1 MHVKDIQ
8 AIKDRSVSDFLMEL
22 PKQAMLQAAQ
32 RIGCKVSAT
41 ASKASIA
48 DTMRQVYVFMP
59 QVLYSKL
66 TPQEQRCL
74 KFLWMSDLEA
84 PGDMEGMDSLAALG
98 VVLLLDGDVEKER
111 AVISRELMR
120 SIQTKF

>member
-1 MHVKDIQ
+1 MHVKDIE
-8 AIKDRSVSDFLMEL
+8 AIKDLRVSDFLMEL
-22 PKQAMLQAAQ
+22 SKQDMLAAAA
-32 RIGCKVSAT
+32 RVGCKASPS

-48 DTMRQVYVFMP
+48 QTMRQVYVFMP

-66 TPQEQRCL
+66 TAQEQRCL
-74 KFLWMSDLEA
+74 KFLWMSNLEA

-98 VVLLLDGDVEKER
+98 VVMLLDGDIDHER

-120 SIQTKF
+120 SLQSKF